1 MHYNTDIN
9 IIGSIPDYHLIYKA
23 LPMLLNNQSE
33 LEDILVNNNEF
44 DFRTEKYC
52 IRIQKKFHCTHKN
65 NQTTTK

>member
-23 LPMLLNNQSE
+23 LPMLLNNQLE
-33 LEDILVNNNEF
+33 LENMLVNNNEF

-52 IRIQKKFHCTHKN
+52 IRIQINFYCNQKN
-65 NQTTTK
+65 KQSNTK